1 MDRRDSFL
9 SRFHLRQPE
18 TAAHAALANW
28 SEAVEVRLGGGR
40 LLFVSGVVPD
50 ERSVRAAPPG
60 TPRAMREQTRSVLT
74 ELRGVLERHGYDL
87 SDLVK
92 ITCFLVAGDGG
103 ELHLEAFGEA
113 YNEFITAD
121 ALPARSRVAVAR
133 LVEPA
138 WRVEIE
144 AVAARSDRGAS

>member
-1 MDRRDSFL
+1 MNRRDSFL
-9 SRFHLRQPE
+9 SRFSLQQPE

-28 SEAVEVRLGGGR
+28 SEAVEVRLDGGR

-50 ERSVRAAPPG
+50 ERSVRAAPSG
-60 TPRAMREQTRSVLT
+60 TPTAMREQTRSVLA
-74 ELRGVLERHGYDL
+74 ELRGVLGRHGYDL

-113 YNEFITAD
+113 YSEFVTAD

-144 AVAARSDRGAS
+144 AVAAARHRS